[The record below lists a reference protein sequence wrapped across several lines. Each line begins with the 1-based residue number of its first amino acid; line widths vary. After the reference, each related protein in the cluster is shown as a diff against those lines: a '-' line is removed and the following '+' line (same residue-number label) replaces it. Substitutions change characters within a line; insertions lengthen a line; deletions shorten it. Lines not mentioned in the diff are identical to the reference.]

1 MSEFVCRVA
10 DADGRVFS
18 HVEAANTLDE
28 ARQKLAERGLFVY
41 SVEARGG
48 RVGSLLRRRTG
59 RQIGGSDFL
68 ILNQQFNTLIKAGLP
83 ILRALELLAARA
95 SSSRLRPVVEQIRDH
110 VREGKSLS
118 EAVDEAGVFSK
129 VYSTAILAGEKS
141 GNLPGVLDYYIAYQ
155 RVSTGVKKKI
165 AATLV
170 YPVLLITVAIII
182 VTYLV
187 TGVVP
192 RFALLYRDM
201 NVELPTPTRV
211 LIALT
216 VDYRFLFLGFVALL
230 ALIAMGVFL
239 WSRTDEGGTAL
250 DRFKFRLPLVG
261 DTLLKFQVAQFSRT
275 LSTLL
280 TGGTPLVAGL
290 QTATEAITS
299 KLLQST
305 VAEATQMVREG
316 ESLHAALASKGVM
329 PKMAV
334 DMIEVG
340 ESSGAISPM
349 LNSVAEFYEEEVNLR
364 LGAMVAIIEPVLLII
379 MGMFVA
385 FILISDELPLLLG
398 KKLLI
403 RVATARQIA
412 DVLKRTEQ
420 SQRVLEQATEAF
432 ALQAPKEE

>member
-1 MSEFVCRVA
+1 MGEFVCRVA

-28 ARQKLAERGLFVY
+28 ARQKLADRGLYIY
-41 SVEARGG
+41 SVESRGG
-48 RVGSLLRRRTG
+48 RLGSLVRRRTG
-59 RQIGGSDFL
+59 RQVGGSDFL

-83 ILRALELLAARA
+83 ILKALDLLATRA
-95 SSSRLRPVVEQIRDH
+95 TSPKLRPVVAQIRDQ

-118 EAVDEAGVFSK
+118 EAVDQAGVFSK

-141 GNLPGVLDYYIAYQ
+141 GNLPGVLDYYIGYQ

-165 AATLV
+165 IATLV
-170 YPVLLITVAIII
+170 YPTLLICVATVI

-187 TGVVP
+187 TGVIP
-192 RFALLYRDM
+192 KFALLYRDL
-201 NVELPTPTRV
+201 NVELPAPTRV

-216 VDYRFLFLGFVALL
+216 VDYRMYFVGLVAAL
-230 ALIAMGVFL
+230 AITAVGVFL
-239 WSRTDEGGTAL
+239 WSRTERGGTAF

-261 DTLLKFQVAQFSRT
+261 DTLLKFQVAQFCRT
-275 LSTLL
+275 LATLL

-299 KLLQST
+299 KLLQAT
-305 VAEATQMVREG
+305 VAQATKMVREG
-316 ESLHAALASKGVM
+316 ESLAGSLSSQGVM
-329 PKMAV
+329 PQMAV

-364 LGAMVAIIEPVLLII
+364 LAALVAVIEPILLII
-379 MGMFVA
+379 MGLFVA
-385 FILISDELPLLLG
+385 FILISLYLPIFSFSING
-398 KKLLI
+398 TK
-403 RVATARQIA
+403 
-412 DVLKRTEQ
+412 
-420 SQRVLEQATEAF
+420 
-432 ALQAPKEE
+432 